1 MGKHWGENSAR
12 VLEISKPKRTVTM
25 NVPGSGVRPFY
36 FTDVN
41 DAETNQESVYVG
53 GARSLVSSFLNGYNF
68 STDIK
73 NSSGVVLRSC
83 QELLMGAEALI
94 KIGISVS
101 YTAQFVEI
109 YNEKCTDLLS
119 GLECSIRRDNGDLI
133 NASETNFKNF
143 DEFVNI
149 LSQGQRR
156 KHFAATAM
164 NERSSRS
171 HSVLVIQATQTCPK
185 RDLIVKSRMHLVDLA
200 GSERIKK
207 SHVVGANLKE
217 AVGINSSL

>member
-1 MGKHWGENSAR
+1 MQNETDTDLGGEEEVPETDNDSGNENIDPMTSNIHAVEGSLLSLKANMYNDAPQGFESKHWGENSAR
-12 VLEISKPKRTVTM
+12 VLEVSKPKKTVTM

-53 GARSLVSSFLNGYNF
+53 GARSLVSSFLNGYNVCLLCYGQTGSGKTYTMFGPDSNF

-83 QELLMGAEALI
+83 QELLMGAEALR

-119 GLECSIRRDNGDLI
+119 GLECSIRRDN
-133 NASETNFKNF
+133 
-143 DEFVNI
+143 
-149 LSQGQRR
+149 
-156 KHFAATAM
+156 
-164 NERSSRS
+164 RSYKC
-171 HSVLVIQATQTCPK
+171 I
-185 RDLIVKSRMHLVDLA
+185 
-200 GSERIKK
+200 
-207 SHVVGANLKE
+207 
-217 AVGINSSL
+217 